1 MVQINSAEANR
12 ASLRY
17 IKEQTNLWGT
27 TPGNGVTREMRI
39 TSSSITASKETAV
52 SEEIRADRM
61 IPSIAEV
68 GASSGGE
75 VNWEL
80 SAFTHDDFWEA
91 ALLSTWTL
99 PMNGLIVKGSSVSVT
114 GVAEITLA
122 GIDWTD
128 QIETGQ
134 WLKLEGFNNAENNT
148 YVEVFNVAFTAGN
161 TVITVSEGILVVEA
175 GNAYSKLVDAN
186 DVLAF
191 SDAIV
196 LSASNVLTAPAGTFT
211 GKKLYAGQKIYI
223 EGLGKGTGTITVE
236 ATNPTAGSTFQISD
250 GADTLIFEFQT
261 TAEGVNPGNVFVAM
275 SDTEATQAGYIAT
288 AINEQF
294 KLGRLRVTAEAAAAV
309 VTLTNHRGDGGA
321 ITESLDSITAVTFSG
336 GSATKSGFYT
346 IAVPPQ
352 APDYETITVAET
364 LTADAN
370 SGGLPVLVKG
380 SHLRNSGVLS
390 EIIKRSFTIE
400 TGFTDVGKYFR
411 SNGLRVAS
419 FEMNVETGSIVTGTF
434 TFMGRETVNSNFSL
448 LSDTGTYTVLPTTAT
463 EILNATANVGQV
475 SKNGAQLAT
484 ALRSISLSGDNNCR
498 EQPAVGE
505 KFPAGI
511 AYGRFMLTGN
521 ITAYFETFDFYTTF
535 IQHETISLG
544 FDFEDVDHNKYF
556 FTVPAVKITTDPI
569 APSGIDTDVEEEMEW
584 QALRDPVLNTQFMI
598 DRFSSVYPF
607 TAALTEEP

>member
-17 IKEQTNLWGT
+17 IKELTNDWGT
-27 TPGNGVTREMRI
+27 TPASGVTREMRI
-39 TSSSITASKETAV
+39 TSSSILASKETAV
-52 SEEIRADRM
+52 SDEIRADRM

-80 SAFTHDDFWEA
+80 SAYTHDDFWEA

-99 PMNGLIVKGSSVSVT
+99 PMNGFAVKGTAVSVSDTDEVR
-114 GVAEITLA
+114 IA
-122 GIDWTD
+122 GADWTT
-128 QIETGQ
+128 QIAPAQ
-134 WLKLEGFNNAENNT
+134 WLKLDGFTDPANNT
-148 YVEVFNVAFTAGN
+148 YVLVDSVAYTGGN
-161 TVITVSEGILVVEA
+161 TVITVTEAILVIEA
-175 GNAYSKLVDAN
+175 GSPFTRVADAG
-186 DVLAF
+186 DVLVF
-191 SDAIV
+191 SDAV
-196 LSASNVLTAPAGTFT
+196 ALTAGNVIDAGAGAFT
-211 GKKLYAGQKIYI
+211 GKKLYAGQKIYL
-223 EGLGKGTGTITVE
+223 EGLGKETGTITVE
-236 ATNPTAGSTFQISD
+236 ATDPVAGSVFTVSD
-250 GADTLIFEFQT
+250 GVDTVIFEFNT
-261 TAEGVNPGNVFVAM
+261 SASVIEPGHIWVQM
-275 SDTEATQAGYIAT
+275 SGTEATQAGYIAT
-288 AINEQF
+288 AINDQF
-294 KLGRLRVTAEAAAAV
+294 RQGRLRVSAEVSSAV
-309 VTLTNHRGDGGA
+309 VTLTNHRGTGGSIA
-321 ITESLDSITAVTFSG
+321 ESLSSITAVTFSG
-336 GSATKSGFYT
+336 GSATKSGFFT

-352 APDYETITVAET
+352 SPDFDTITVVET

-370 SGGLPVLVKG
+370 SGSLPVIVKG

-411 SNGLRVAS
+411 SNGLRVSS
-419 FEMNVETGSIVTGTF
+419 FEMNVETGAIVTGTF
-434 TFMGRETVNSNFSL
+434 NFMGRETINSNSSL
-448 LSDTGTYTVLPTTAT
+448 LGNAPYTVLPTTSS

-475 SKNGAQLAT
+475 SKNGAELAT
-484 ALRSISLSGDNNCR
+484 ALRSITISGDNNCR
-498 EQPAVGE
+498 EQPAVGS

-521 ITAYFETFDFYTTF
+521 ITAYFETFDFYTNF

-569 APSGIDTDVEEEMEW
+569 SPSGIDTDVEEEMEW
-584 QALRDPVLNTQFMI
+584 QAQRDPVLNTQFMI

-607 TAALTEEP
+607 TAALVSAP